1 MTWLFLYAL
10 AISLYDLRT
19 RRIPNWC
26 TLPLF
31 AAGVIAH
38 FPNRP
43 EIWLASFALMYAW
56 AEDLIGAGDAK
67 LWMAL
72 LWALPVEQSSHALLF
87 IFISFLI
94 TGFAQVIWRTIR
106 KQPISNI
113 KSPAAWRTL
122 PFLLMLLYVH

>member
-31 AAGVIAH
+31 AAGMIAH
-38 FPNRP
+38 LPNRP
-43 EIWLASFALMYAW
+43 EIWLVSFALMYAW
-56 AEDLIGAGDAK
+56 VKDWMGAGDVK

-87 IFISFLI
+87 MFISFFVTAFVQIILR
-94 TGFAQVIWRTIR
+94 VIS
-106 KQPISNI
+106 KQLVSNV

-122 PFLLMLLYVH
+122 PFLLLYWYVH

>member
-31 AAGVIAH
+31 AAGMIAH
-38 FPNRP
+38 LPNRP

-56 AEDLIGAGDAK
+56 VKDWMGAGDAK
-67 LWMAL
+67 LWMVL

-87 IFISFLI
+87 MFISFFVTALVQI
-94 TGFAQVIWRTIR
+94 ILRVIN
-106 KQPISNI
+106 KQMVSNV

-122 PFLLMLLYVH
+122 PFLLLYWYVH

>member
-1 MTWLFLYAL
+1 MIWLLMYAL

-26 TLPLF
+26 TLPLL

-38 FPNRP
+38 FPDRP
-43 EIWLASFALMYAW
+43 EVWLASFGLLWAW
-56 AEDLIGAGDAK
+56 AGDWMGAGDVK

-72 LWALPVEQSSHALLF
+72 LWALPVEGSSHALLF
-87 IFISFLI
+87 MFIAFLI
-94 TGFAQVIWRTIR
+94 SGLAQIIWRVVR
-106 KQPISNI
+106 KQAMTDV

-122 PFLLMLLYVH
+122 PFLLLYWYVH